1 MGRGIGGYGSSYEGR
16 DLDHFAGQVHTDR
29 EGTSLLA
36 AMLTRQLEARV
47 LELEEQEKRCRA
59 DKEEMKRM
67 MSEVQDRSE
76 EVFKEQVS
84 ISPGES

>member
-1 MGRGIGGYGSSYEGR
+1 
-16 DLDHFAGQVHTDR
+16 
-29 EGTSLLA
+29 
-36 AMLTRQLEARV
+36 MLTRQLEARV